1 MDRLDRRSLP
11 SIDPGSFCIAR
22 RNGVFFFLSFFFLL
36 LFRSDGRYGLSTK
49 GAATAHYATLRLDNT
64 WDRSHKYCA
73 SVGGSL
79 CKVSQI
85 CPKGKGHKAVGAK
98 EIPHNR
104 RSWSPVADAPNM
116 WVNMEPGQRKLD
128 TAPAAAAAAA
138 AAAVAWL

>member
-1 MDRLDRRSLP
+1 MRMDSLERRSLT
-11 SIDPGSFCIAR
+11 SIDPGSFRIAR
-22 RNGVFFFLSFFFLL
+22 RNGGFFFLSFFFLLFL

-116 WVNMEPGQRKLD
+116 WVNMEPGQRKN
-128 TAPAAAAAAA
+128 
-138 AAAVAWL
+138 